1 MYVGI
6 SKNSQTGFGIHLLSL
21 CSGHRIS
28 GTAGIEFLES
38 CIDGLRLFVNL
49 RDIWK

>member
-6 SKNSQTGFGIHLLSL
+6 SKNSQTGFNIHLLSL

-28 GTAGIEFLES
+28 GAAGLNFW
-38 CIDGLRLFVNL
+38 NHA
-49 RDIWK
+49 

>member
-6 SKNSQTGFGIHLLSL
+6 YKNSHTVFGIHLLSL

-28 GTAGIEFLES
+28 GTAEIEFLKS
-38 CIDGLRLFVNL
+38 CID
-49 RDIWK
+49 